1 MCKTSCLSNL
11 DETSP
16 GTVGTFCHVATHYE
30 NTPCHS
36 DINDLSRGN
45 FSAPTIYEIDG
56 RSPRIQTTSEV
67 QTQLNSQRYL
77 KGRIC
82 DVLSQV
88 REERATPP
96 TAPSTR
102 SRLLHQGSTAAPYI
116 GVARAPATTRAA
128 ARYHNNNHRAGQL
141 CTKLRRAVHHPVQ
154 AGAPRRGNGTT
165 RRSATS

>member
-1 MCKTSCLSNL
+1 MLRLGAYVRFLSAQNLQEAEFLYPPAMCKTSCLSNL

-16 GTVGTFCHVATHYE
+16 GQSQPFCHVAPHCE
-30 NTPCHS
+30 NAPCHS
-36 DINDLSRGN
+36 DFYDLSRSN
-45 FSAPTIYEIDG
+45 VSAPTIYEIGG

-102 SRLLHQGSTAAPYI
+102 SRLLQ
-116 GVARAPATTRAA
+116 PA
-128 ARYHNNNHRAGQL
+128 
-141 CTKLRRAVHHPVQ
+141 HPRPDNSCKT
-154 AGAPRRGNGTT
+154 PRINVLKINCKGI
-165 RRSATS
+165 